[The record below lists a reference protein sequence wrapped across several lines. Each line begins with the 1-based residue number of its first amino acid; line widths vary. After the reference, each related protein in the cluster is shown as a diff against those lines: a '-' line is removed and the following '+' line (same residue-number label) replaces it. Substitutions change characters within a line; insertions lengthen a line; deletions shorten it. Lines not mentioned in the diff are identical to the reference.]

1 MLPKIKRMIAMGTPE
16 FRFVGKTMMKV
27 KEIVTDFA
35 FDLRT
40 FFAIV
45 EVKIF

>member
-1 MLPKIKRMIAMGTPE
+1 MFPKKKRMVAMGAPE
-16 FRFVGKTMMKV
+16 FRFVSKTTMKV
-27 KEIVTDFA
+27 KETVTDFA

-40 FFAIV
+40 FFTVV